1 MNCRETQV
9 RGSRGRKKPRGQQ
22 IARERQREA
31 GRQAGPRPGAWE
43 GRGAVGGGRV
53 RAHLQFRGTAY
64 GALGQPSPGQAKG
77 QGAEV
82 REVALAFRILVFTWG
97 RHCKQ
102 APSLAHGRAR
112 VGWAGPQLWAPVGP
126 TRPPVAWVV
135 SKTHGDTW
143 VDGDT

>member
-1 MNCRETQV
+1 MGTERSREASRQP
-9 RGSRGRKKPRGQQ
+9 GSDKKQ
-22 IARERQREA
+22 A
-31 GRQAGPRPGAWE
+31 GRQAKAKAGGL
-43 GRGAVGGGRV
+43 GRWGTMGGGKV
-53 RAHLQFRGTAY
+53 RAHLQFRGAAC

-112 VGWAGPQLWAPVGP
+112 VGWAGPKLWAPVGL
-126 TRPPVAWVV
+126 TRPPVAWMV
-135 SKTHGDTW
+135 SKTHGTP
-143 VDGDT
+143 G